1 MRNKINEINKK
12 VAILLKVNNVNLAA
26 AESCTGG
33 LFSDYI
39 TNISGAS
46 TYFKGCIVAYS
57 NQSKV
62 DMLKVPKN
70 LLKNYRA
77 VSAQVALAM
86 ASGAREVFSSDIAI
100 SVTGI
105 AGPQGGTKN
114 KPVGLVYIC
123 LVNQDNI
130 KVTKKI
136 ILKGS
141 RNSIKLKAV
150 YTMLCMLYDYLK

>member
-1 MRNKINEINKK
+1 
-12 VAILLKVNNVNLAA
+12 
-26 AESCTGG
+26 
-33 LFSDYI
+33 
-39 TNISGAS
+39 
-46 TYFKGCIVAYS
+46 
-57 NQSKV
+57 
-62 DMLKVPKN
+62 
-70 LLKNYRA
+70 
-77 VSAQVALAM
+77 
-86 ASGAREVFSSDIAI
+86 
-100 SVTGI
+100 VTGI

>member
-62 DMLKVPKN
+62 DMLKVPKK
-70 LLKNYRA
+70 LLKNYGA